1 MPGNPKHEFLL
12 RLILATILALCV
24 PWILGPEDTL
34 FRYYNISL
42 AFLTVLAG
50 LLRSRTN
57 EGGLLGQMAT
67 GGMALLM
74 FTPAVG
80 IRTSRVAEAV
90 FKATHIAPHEALF
103 QLPTIAQT
111 VPDASG
117 PLLLGAGLAIL
128 TLCGRLGAT
137 YGAIALCAAAGAWA
151 GHGFASD
158 AGVAM
163 HAERFEQA
171 VLRAQSMRFVGFTVL
186 IGAIIGHFFTRK
198 GNRDWLMAN
207 RALILK
213 QRTDKANR
221 IRQAELDRMAKVKAT
236 ISARIAAEDARKAKE
251 EEEALQGVTIEG
263 LDGEAPEQISDEDA
277 PPIQSD
283 DLGEGGGFSEEDGD
297 FEDVEDD
304 SEEDAAEKEQ
314 PTTENASDAADDPQ
328 DPDADDTDNNAK
340 AQDTSEQ
347 NQDGAEGQESDAKSP
362 VPEPAPET
370 FEEEIARLEQEMLPR
385 FDVESPIVIE
395 VGPEDW
401 DPDHH
406 LKQEVT
412 TRYRRIITGLVI
424 IACMTAGWTST
435 PPWFAVLNALPD
447 PGTEIAVPFSD
458 PGISI
463 ARTPMNPFH
472 KNFGE
477 QLENR
482 GHGRLYGATWPCMSD
497 TFNGGETYGSQG
509 RGIESLAIPADT
521 RVVDLYPA
529 IIDMRKRGVYRMGL
543 TGRAEPPYGPMGA
556 LFAWPAV
563 QLLLDRPPRN
573 LQWIKLHARHLEKL
587 PLLPGRKM
595 PTSCAILIDG
605 EVTVDNLYSTTRS
618 LGSVYGD
625 KSCKDGI
632 ALVFPEDGST
642 TNSNPAWR
650 GCP

>member
-1 MPGNPKHEFLL
+1 MPGNPKHVFLL
-12 RLILATILALCV
+12 RLGLATILALSV
-24 PWILGPEDTL
+24 PWILGPDDTL
-34 FRYYNISL
+34 FRYYNLSL
-42 AFLTVLAG
+42 ALLTVLAG

-57 EGGLLGQMAT
+57 EGGLIGQMAT

-80 IRTSRVAEAV
+80 VRTSRVSEAV
-90 FKATHIAPHEALF
+90 FTATHIAPHEALF

-111 VPDASG
+111 APDASG

-128 TLCGRLGAT
+128 VLCGRLGAT
-137 YGAIALCAAAGAWA
+137 YAGIALCAAAGAWA

-158 AGVAM
+158 AGLAM
-163 HAERFEQA
+163 QAERFEQA
-171 VLRAQSMRFVGFTVL
+171 VVRAQSMRFVGFTVL
-186 IGAIIGHFFTRK
+186 VGALIGHFFTRK
-198 GNRDWLMAN
+198 GNRDWLRSNQAF
-207 RALILK
+207 IHK
-213 QRTDKANR
+213 QRKEAAER
-221 IRQAELDRMAKVKAT
+221 VRQGELDRIEKVRSA
-236 ISARIAAEDARKAKE
+236 IAARIGAEEARKAKE
-251 EEEALQGVTIEG
+251 AEEAMQGVTIEG
-263 LDGEAPEQISDEDA
+263 LEEEEPEQISDEDA
-277 PPIQSD
+277 PVNQED

-297 FEDVEDD
+297 FED
-304 SEEDAAEKEQ
+304 
-314 PTTENASDAADDPQ
+314 ADDEGEDESTKDDNSPNEDPTDGETTPQ
-328 DPDADDTDNNAK
+328 DDNGGEADDDGE
-340 AQDTSEQ
+340 DT
-347 NQDGAEGQESDAKSP
+347 NVA
-362 VPEPAPET
+362 PEPVPET
-370 FEEEIARLEQEMLPR
+370 FEEEIARLEQDMIPR
-385 FDVESPIVIE
+385 FDVESPIIIE

-401 DPDHH
+401 NPDHH
-406 LKQEVT
+406 LSPSVI
-412 TRYRRIITGLVI
+412 TRYRRTITGLII
-424 IACMTAGWTST
+424 IACLTAGWTST

-463 ARTPMNPFH
+463 ARTPMDPFH
-472 KNFGE
+472 KNFGV
-477 QLENR
+477 QLEKR
-482 GHGRLYGATWPCMSD
+482 GHGRLYGANWPCMPD

-529 IIDMRKRGVYRMGL
+529 INEMRKRGVYRMGL
-543 TGRAEPPYGPMGA
+543 TGRAEPPYGPIGS
-556 LFAWPAV
+556 LFSWPAV

-595 PTSCAILIDG
+595 PTSCAILIDD

-618 LGSVYGD
+618 LSSVYGD